1 MRSSLKFLIKNK
13 SLYYLNFRKYLI
25 YRVSMVMA
33 LNMQMTIISYFVYNL
48 VPDKKDKLIALGMIG
63 LWEVIPAIGFSF
75 FSGHFVD
82 LHEKRGVLIKC
93 TIAYLLLSLFFA
105 LLSWPVFYQHTGTQW
120 TVYLL
125 YFGVFA
131 GGALRAFFSPAS
143 FSLLGLIIPR
153 KEYPNAG
160 TWSSSAWHIGAIL
173 GPIIA
178 GSLIALTRNE
188 VSLLV
193 VFAIQ
198 LVSMGAILLIPKQP
212 IMKKSREPILKSL
225 QEGLRFV
232 FRTKIILTALSL
244 DMFAV
249 LFGGATALLPV
260 YAKDILKVNE
270 LGFGWMRAAPGI
282 GAIIMSAFLVF
293 IPLKT
298 KPGIKLLVCI
308 AGFGVSTIIF
318 GISHNF
324 ILSLSML
331 MLGGMFDQISVII
344 RGTLLQLQTPDEMRG
359 RVAAVSTMFISSSNE
374 LGAAES
380 GFTATLM
387 GTVPAVV
394 FGGIMTLVVVGI
406 THFSVP
412 GLRKYKYDTT
422 SKENKT

>member
-1 MRSSLKFLIKNK
+1 
-13 SLYYLNFRKYLI
+13 
-25 YRVSMVMA
+25 MVMA
-33 LNMQMTIISYFVYNL
+33 LNMQMTIISYFVY
-48 VPDKKDKLIALGMIG
+48 KLTNDVFPLGMLG
-63 LWEVIPAIGFSF
+63 LAEVIPAIGFSF
-75 FSGHFVD
+75 ISGHFVD
-82 LHEKRGVLIKC
+82 INEKKGVLIKC
-93 TIAYLLLSLFFA
+93 TIGYLMLSLFFMM
-105 LLSWPVFYQHTGTQW
+105 LSWPQFYHQAGLRW
-120 TVYLL
+120 TVWLL
-125 YFGVFA
+125 YFGVFV

-173 GPIIA
+173 GPIVA

-193 VFAIQ
+193 VFCIQ
-198 LVSMGAILLIPKQP
+198 LFSMGAILLIPKQP
-212 IMKKSREPILKSL
+212 IMKKGKEPILKSL

-260 YAKDILKVNE
+260 YAKDILRVNE
-270 LGFGWMRAAPGI
+270 VGFGWMRAAPGI

-308 AGFGVSTIIF
+308 AGFGVSTIVF
-318 GISHNF
+318 GISRNF
-324 ILSLSML
+324 ALSISML

-359 RVAAVSTMFISSSNE
+359 RVSAVSTMFISSSNE

-380 GFTATLM
+380 GLTAKWM

-412 GLRKYKYDTT
+412 GLRKYKYDIT

>member
-13 SLYYLNFRKYLI
+13 SLYYPNFRKYLT

-33 LNMQMTIISYFVYNL
+33 LNMQMTIISYFVY
-48 VPDKKDKLIALGMIG
+48 KLTNDVFPLGMLG
-63 LWEVIPAIGFSF
+63 LAEVIPAIGFSF
-75 FSGHFVD
+75 ISGHFVD
-82 LHEKRGVLIKC
+82 INEKKGVLIKC
-93 TIAYLLLSLFFA
+93 TIGYLMLSLFFMM
-105 LLSWPVFYQHTGTQW
+105 LSWPQFYHQAGLRW
-120 TVYLL
+120 TVWLL
-125 YFGVFA
+125 YFGVFV

-173 GPIIA
+173 GPIVA

-193 VFAIQ
+193 VFCIQ
-198 LVSMGAILLIPKQP
+198 LFSMGAILLIPKQP
-212 IMKKSREPILKSL
+212 IMKKGKEPILKSL

-260 YAKDILKVNE
+260 YAKDILRVNE
-270 LGFGWMRAAPGI
+270 VGFGWMRAAPGI

-308 AGFGVSTIIF
+308 AGFGVSTIVF
-318 GISHNF
+318 GISRNF
-324 ILSLSML
+324 ALSISML

-359 RVAAVSTMFISSSNE
+359 RVSAVSTMFISSSNE

-380 GFTATLM
+380 GLTAKWM

-412 GLRKYKYDTT
+412 GLRKYKYDIT

>member
-13 SLYYLNFRKYLI
+13 SLYYPNFRKYLT

-33 LNMQMTIISYFVYNL
+33 LNMQMTIISYFVY
-48 VPDKKDKLIALGMIG
+48 KLTHDVLTLGMLG
-63 LWEVIPAIGFSF
+63 LWEVIPAVGFSF
-75 FSGHFVD
+75 ISGHFVD
-82 LHEKRGVLIKC
+82 IHEKKSVLIKC
-93 TIAYLLLSLFFA
+93 TIAYLILSLFFMT
-105 LLSWPVFYQHTGTQW
+105 LSSPMFYQQAGIRW
-120 TVYLL
+120 TVSLL
-125 YFGVFA
+125 YFGVFI

-188 VSLLV
+188 ISLLV
-193 VFAIQ
+193 VFFIQ
-198 LVSMGAILLIPKQP
+198 VFSMSAMLRMPKQP
-212 IMKKSREPILKSL
+212 IMKKDREPILKSL

-260 YAKDILKVNE
+260 YAKDILGVNE
-270 LGFGWMRAAPGI
+270 LGFGWLRAAPGI

-293 IPLKT
+293 IPLQT

-308 AGFGVSTIIF
+308 AGFGLSTIIF
-318 GISHNF
+318 GVSRNF
-324 ILSLSML
+324 ALSISML

-380 GFTATLM
+380 GLTAKWM

-394 FGGIMTLVVVGI
+394 FGGIMTLVVVAI
-406 THFSVP
+406 THVSVP
-412 GLRKYKYDTT
+412 GLRKYKYDIT
-422 SKENKT
+422 SKGNKT